1 MQTGIRN
8 SHVLFCNK
16 SYQSNNFEISR
27 ANIGGGTHL
36 FQEANASNGN
46 SQKHRSILWDSYIL
60 LYGPLHVY
68 HPEIDTEIFVF
79 YDEMT
84 LKPSQN
90 ISCG

>member
-1 MQTGIRN
+1 METAKSTGLSCGTPI
-8 SHVLFCNK
+8 FC
-16 SYQSNNFEISR
+16 S
-27 ANIGGGTHL
+27 
-36 FQEANASNGN
+36 
-46 SQKHRSILWDSYIL
+46 
-60 LYGPLHVY
+60 YGPLHVY